1 MRTHLVALLAVLG
14 SGCGPFAHQ
23 ETDRQWL
30 LPGTGSA
37 TCALPA
43 AGPSRPLRV
52 AVYGDVHRGREGHRA
67 VVAAIRRERPDFVIF
82 TGDALDCRPVGHL
95 PDIGAGAYMFPFWP
109 QYYRGQPLFSL
120 LSLVPFPA
128 AVHELFLAGP
138 LPARHATGLNDF
150 LEDTAPL
157 RLEDRTPFVFVPGNH
172 DVFHTF
178 DRGEIA
184 RLFGEPGGAG
194 GHDPDA
200 LWYSSDLA
208 GVRFIVIDTGTDTPG
223 DREPLAAEGAQM
235 AFLEERL
242 ADAERAGMSVVVC
255 GHLPPWASGD
265 DDPPRPAVAEQFG
278 RLLVDHSCVALVLS
292 GHTHRYERLRRD
304 RPADEPATFVVASG
318 GGATAG
324 ENAVERVP
332 GSIALVERQYHF
344 VMLEFGPEEIHGRLV
359 VVPVR
364 DGGAASRLA
373 SYLPEA
379 PPADEFTIPLARPGR
394 ESR

>member
-1 MRTHLVALLAVLG
+1 M
-14 SGCGPFAHQ
+14 
-23 ETDRQWL
+23 
-30 LPGTGSA
+30 
-37 TCALPA
+37 
-43 AGPSRPLRV
+43 
-52 AVYGDVHRGREGHRA
+52 
-67 VVAAIRRERPDFVIF
+67 IF

-109 QYYRGQPLFSL
+109 QYYRGRPLFSL

-138 LPARHATGLNDF
+138 LPVRHATGLNDF

-172 DVFHTF
+172 DVFHSF
-178 DRGEIA
+178 DRSEIA

-235 AFLEERL
+235 EFLEERL
-242 ADAERAGMSVVVC
+242 ADAEKAGMSVVVC

-278 RLLVDHSCVALVLS
+278 RLLVDHPCVALVLS
-292 GHTHRYERLRRD
+292 GHTHRYERLQRN
-304 RPADEPATFVVASG
+304 RPAGRPATFIVASG
-318 GGATAG
+318 GGATSG

-332 GSIALVERQYHF
+332 GSIALVERQCHF
-344 VMLEFGPEEIHGRLV
+344 VMLEFGPEEVHGRLV

-364 DGGAASRLA
+364 DGGVASRSA
-373 SYLPEA
+373 SYLFEA
-379 PPADEFTIPLARPGR
+379 PPMDEFTIPLDRPGR